1 MGGAAYRRKETPQ
14 AGPGDSLAWA
24 SGGVRGPPG
33 RSGHRAAEIV
43 VLWLRAK
50 LEDVLCLEKARC
62 CGGQTIT
69 IRRNTAEG
77 FDVIWDGNVEDQN
90 GGG

>member
-1 MGGAAYRRKETPQ
+1 M
-14 AGPGDSLAWA
+14 
-24 SGGVRGPPG
+24 
-33 RSGHRAAEIV
+33 
-43 VLWLRAK
+43 
-50 LEDVLCLEKARC
+50 CLEKARC

-90 GGG
+90 GGVPLRSFFGRATLSFGGRPVVGANSLAYDSSKP